1 MCSLWSLLV
10 RGCWAAAK
18 VCGLSPC
25 GGPGT
30 CSGSIEEEPP
40 DIFYFILFHII
51 WCSERYILYGWPPP
65 GGGKSWNC
73 DMILIVTKYV
83 VQRDFH
89 SAVISLSGGSDD
101 SLPFAGALFGGD
113 RALFWGRGKGWK
125 SVWWICWKIDPTPP
139 LRRFLFQR
147 KPKCYNQIC
156 FSVPRHKYLHYRQHH
171 QNQLNTC
178 ELVLG
183 SIIIIIIIVITIIIP
198 IITSRLVNW
207 GFLCWEAGAG

>member
-1 MCSLWSLLV
+1 MVVELLRRSAGFHHV
-10 RGCWAAAK
+10 AARVLARG
-18 VCGLSPC
+18 VLRRSHL
-25 GGPGT
+25 
-30 CSGSIEEEPP
+30 
-40 DIFYFILFHII
+40 IFFILILFHII
-51 WCSERYILYGWPPP
+51 WCSERYILYAWPPP